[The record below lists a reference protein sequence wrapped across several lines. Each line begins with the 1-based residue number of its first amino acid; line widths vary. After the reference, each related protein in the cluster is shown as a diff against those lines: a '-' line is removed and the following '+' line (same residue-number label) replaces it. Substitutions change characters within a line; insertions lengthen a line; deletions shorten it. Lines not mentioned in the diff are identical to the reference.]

1 MTIKE
6 TRLFFT
12 SSGEEAIQLEG
23 VLHHPG
29 GQDLQAA
36 VVCHPH
42 SLYGGSMDVSL
53 VATIARTLAEHG
65 VMALRFNFRGVGRS
79 EGQFGGGAA
88 ELNDVD
94 GAVDFLVQ
102 EEGVDQG
109 RLYLIGYSFGAW
121 VGLHHAEHDPR
132 LCGVV
137 AIGLPMGQSEEGFLS
152 GYARPK
158 LFIVGEG
165 DSVCPPDKLRRFV
178 EGLPP
183 PKEVRIIRRT
193 DHFLMGRENEVAEA
207 VADFIE
213 GRGHDRQRDRM

>member
-12 SSGEEAIQLEG
+12 STAEEAIQLEG

-29 GQDLQAA
+29 GQDLPAA

-53 VATIARTLAEHG
+53 VMGIARTLAERG

-79 EGQFGGGAA
+79 EGTFGEGVA
-88 ELNDVD
+88 ELGDMA
-94 GAVDFLVQ
+94 GAVDSLLR
-102 EEGVDQG
+102 EEGVDES

-121 VGLHHAEHDPR
+121 VGLHHAEHDPHIR
-132 LCGVV
+132 GVV
-137 AIGLPMGQSEEGFLS
+137 AIGLPLWQWEEGFLS
-152 GYARPK
+152 GYTRPK
-158 LFIVGEG
+158 LFIVGEN
-165 DSVCPPDKLRRFV
+165 DSVCPPDMLRRFV

-183 PKEVRIIRRT
+183 PKEVRILRRT
-193 DHFLMGRENEVAEA
+193 DHFLVGREQEVAEA

-213 GRGHDRQRDRM
+213 GHKRDRQGNQV

>member
-6 TRLFFT
+6 TGLFFT

-23 VLHHPG
+23 ILHHPG
-29 GQDLQAA
+29 GKNLPAA
-36 VVCHPH
+36 VICHPH

-53 VATIARTLAEHG
+53 VTTIARTLAVRG
-65 VMALRFNFRGVGRS
+65 IMALRFNFRGVGRS
-79 EGQFGGGAA
+79 DGRFGKGAA
-88 ELNDVD
+88 ELDDVA

-121 VGLHHAEHDPR
+121 VGLHHSEHDSR

-137 AIGLPMGQSEEGFLS
+137 AIGLPIGQPEEGFLS

-178 EGLPP
+178 EQLPP
-183 PKEVRIIRRT
+183 PKEVRILRGT
-193 DHFLMGRENEVAEA
+193 DHFLRGREKEVAEA

-213 GRGHDRQRDRM
+213 GCGRDRQRN